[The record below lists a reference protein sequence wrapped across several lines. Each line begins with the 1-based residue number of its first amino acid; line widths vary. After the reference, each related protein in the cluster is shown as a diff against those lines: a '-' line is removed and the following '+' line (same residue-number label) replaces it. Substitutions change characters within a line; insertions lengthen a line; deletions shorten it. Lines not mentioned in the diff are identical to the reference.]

1 MAGAEKKNFKM
12 TTTHWIALMSVIGLV
27 AGIAVGPAIAPVKVV
42 GDIFLR
48 LIMMSVPLM
57 IMGAVIQA
65 VGQISPKELG
75 KLGSKV
81 FIWFFLL
88 TIVAAFFGVVVGLVV
103 QPGVGL
109 PNPGNLTANLK
120 PTDQTLNQTI
130 LNLFSNNIVASL
142 NSANM
147 IQIIIF
153 AMAVGLGLSTYTDR
167 TGDRSMIELVSK
179 VNTILLEVIKMV
191 MTKVAPIGVGA
202 LLAVASAN
210 LGWAV
215 FTLMLKYLGGLALA
229 CLLFMI
235 FHIAITAAWC
245 KVSPIKLAGKLV
257 NMTLVAATTTS
268 SAVTLPTEMQD
279 AEEKLGVNKRIVN
292 LVSPLGM
299 ALNSTGQAIYIS
311 IAAIMFIQ
319 FFGMDWSMGRLIQIV
334 TVAVLGCLGSMAV
347 PGGGLVVFIS
357 MMPYLG
363 LPLEGV
369 ALIAGV
375 DWFRGAISTVPNV
388 DSDVL
393 VAMCIAKDEGELDY
407 DVFNGKKIISATASS
422 VSAGTS
428 SSDTTSI

>member
-1 MAGAEKKNFKM
+1 MAEVAKKPFKM
-12 TTTHWIALMSVIGLV
+12 TTTHWIALMSIVGLV
-27 AGIAVGPAIAPVKVV
+27 VGIAAGPAIKPVKVV

-75 KLGSKV
+75 KLGTKV
-81 FIWFFLL
+81 FVWFFGL
-88 TIVAAFFGVVVGLVV
+88 TIVAAFFGVLIGVIV
-103 QPGVGL
+103 QPGMGL
-109 PNPGNLTANLK
+109 PNPGNLVATVK
-120 PTDQTLNQTI
+120 PTTQTFSETI
-130 LNLFSNNIVASL
+130 LNLFSNNIIASL

-153 AMAVGLGLSTYTDR
+153 AMAVGLGVSAYTDR
-167 TGDRSMIELVSK
+167 TGDKSLIDLVGK
-179 VNTILLEVIKMV
+179 ANTILLEVIKMV

-202 LLAVASAN
+202 LMAVAAST

-229 CLLFMI
+229 CALFMA
-235 FHIAITAAWC
+235 FHIGITAAYC
-245 KVSPIKLAGKLV
+245 KVSPVKLAGKLV

-279 AEEKLGVNKRIVN
+279 AEEKLGVSKRIVN

-299 ALNSTGQAIYIS
+299 ALNSTGQAIYIA
-311 IAAIMFIQ
+311 IAAMLFYQ
-319 FFGMDWSMGRLIQIV
+319 FFGMDWNVAKLVQVIA
-334 TVAVLGCLGSMAV
+334 VAVLGCLGSMAV

-375 DWFRGAISTVPNV
+375 DWFRGAISTIPNV
-388 DSDVL
+388 VSDVL
-393 VAMCIAKDEGELDY
+393 VAMCIAKDEKEIDY
-407 DVFNGKKIISATASS
+407 DVFDGKKIVSATS
-422 VSAGTS
+422 GT
-428 SSDTTSI
+428 INM

>member
-1 MAGAEKKNFKM
+1 MAEVAKKPFKM
-12 TTTHWIALMSVIGLV
+12 TTTHWIALTSVIGLV
-27 AGIAVGPAIAPVKVV
+27 LGIAVGPAIASVKVI

-75 KLGSKV
+75 KLGGKV

-88 TIVAAFFGVVVGLVV
+88 TVVAAFFGVVVGLVV

-109 PNPGNLTANLK
+109 PNPGNLTATVK
-120 PTDQTLNQTI
+120 PTNQTI
-130 LNLFSNNIVASL
+130 SDTFLNLFSNNIIASL
-142 NSANM
+142 SAGNM

-167 TGDRSMIELVSK
+167 TGDRSMIELVNK
-179 VNTILLEVIKMV
+179 ANTILLEVIKMV

-235 FHIAITAAWC
+235 FHIGIVSVWC
-245 KVSPIKLAGKLV
+245 KVNPIKLAGKLV

-279 AEEKLGVNKRIVN
+279 AEEKLGVSKRIVN

-299 ALNSTGQAIYIS
+299 ALNSTGQAIYIA

-319 FFGMDWSMGRLIQIV
+319 FFGMDWNMGKLVQIIA
-334 TVAVLGCLGSMAV
+334 VAVLGCLGSMAV

-375 DWFRGAISTVPNV
+375 DWFRGAISTIPNV

-407 DVFNGKKIISATASS
+407 DVFSGKKIVSATSS
-422 VSAGTS
+422 G
-428 SSDTTSI
+428 TTSM